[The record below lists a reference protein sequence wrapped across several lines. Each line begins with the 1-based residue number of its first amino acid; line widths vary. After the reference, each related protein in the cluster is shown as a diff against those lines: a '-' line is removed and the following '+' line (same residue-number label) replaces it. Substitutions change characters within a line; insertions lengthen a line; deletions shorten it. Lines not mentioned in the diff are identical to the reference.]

1 MIQMS
6 DYQFSRRSA
15 LFASLAGA
23 AGLAGSKIALAGEKE
38 DILHSGPDKVVAG
51 ASAEPTQIFLAW
63 KDNSETYDIFYSTE
77 KLEGRE
83 ANPRTGKDISA
94 LLNCKPNDGPT
105 KYLTLSNLKRDT
117 EYNFKVV
124 GRKGKEKTFDS
135 RIEAAKTTFRTALTF
150 DKNSFTQNGDE
161 LKFNGQGGLSLS
173 EFKDLT
179 YAPDVDAFVFER
191 NGRLKLLLPLY
202 VEPSKA
208 HITMEHLSSSDASA
222 FNNGYSPFALR
233 LNNELVN
240 IGSPGFH
247 VMREATFEIKPKKG
261 DNILEIEALENMPI
275 ESKAEDGTV
284 ERTDHIAGHTK
295 LWVRRVTADCLFGE
309 FYNKPEDLEV
319 KLK

>member
-1 MIQMS
+1 MIDGKCAPHIHRIGMGGI
-6 DYQFSRRSA
+6 DRR
-15 LFASLAGA
+15 
-23 AGLAGSKIALAGEKE
+23 AGSCRR
-38 DILHSGPDKVVAG
+38 
-51 ASAEPTQIFLAW
+51 
-63 KDNSETYDIFYSTE
+63 
-77 KLEGRE
+77 RE
-83 ANPRTGKDISA
+83 ANPRTEKDITA

-105 KYLTLSNLKRDT
+105 KYCTISNLKRDT

-150 DKNSFTQNGDE
+150 DKNSFTQKEDE
-161 LKFNGQGGLSLS
+161 LKFNGQGGLSLL

-208 HITMEHLSSSDASA
+208 YITMEHLSSSDASA

-247 VMREATFEIKPKKG
+247 TIRESTFEIKPQKG
-261 DNILEIEALENMPI
+261 ENTLEIESLENMPI
-275 ESKAEDGTV
+275 ELTLEDGTK
-284 ERTDHIAGHTK
+284 RTDYLAAHTK
-295 LWVRRVTADCLFGE
+295 LWVRRITADCLFGE